1 MKCAQILSSRS
12 AVFSLVCQRH
22 LRVHSVSGVLRLMW
36 MLSIQMCPL
45 VPCAKKPSITTYRG
59 KAGGGGGGGSRGDE
73 ANKEPGNKGEEEK
86 KDN

>member
-1 MKCAQILSSRS
+1 M
-12 AVFSLVCQRH
+12 
-22 LRVHSVSGVLRLMW
+22 HSVSGVLRLMW

-59 KAGGGGGGGSRGDE
+59 KTGGGGGRSQRETRQTRTGD
-73 ANKEPGNKGEEEK
+73 KGEEEDEKKK